1 MFTADG
7 KLAKDGRR
15 AIAKALSAFSNSA
28 GGVIVLGVEC
38 RKNAEGVDYAQS
50 LDPVPAWRTT
60 LSSVSSSASDLL
72 QPKNGGIRV
81 EGFASKVDP
90 SKGHLVIEAPRSE
103 RRPHMCQMTRQYFRR
118 SGSNSFTMEHFDIED
133 AFKRASVPISP

>member
-15 AIAKALSAFSNSA
+15 AIAKALSAFSNST

-38 RKNAEGVDYAQS
+38 RKNAEGVDCAQS
-50 LDPVPAWRTT
+50 LDPIPAWRTA

-72 QPKNGGIRV
+72 QPKNDGIRV
-81 EGFASKVDP
+81 EGFASKSIP
-90 SKGHLVIEAPRSE
+90 PRDIWSS
-103 RRPHMCQMTRQYFRR
+103 RLRAQ
-118 SGSNSFTMEHFDIED
+118 SGARIC
-133 AFKRASVPISP
+133 AR